1 MVPAWNIR
9 TYRGRR
15 RGVARARSRRRR
27 GGSGRCCSTWTAP
40 PRCRTPPW
48 RTSPSPRSSTRAG
61 SARPAAPTW
70 ASTSGSAARSA
81 RRMTP
86 RPTPPRPTTSAAG
99 PPRRHPAA
107 PSSRL
112 PRRLHQLASS
122 RVSSCIWS
130 SVSAWGI
137 RRRRERER
145 ARTLKREAARGAP
158 PPPSPPL
165 RLAVQLVVEQ
175 MGEGGR
181 GSGWWNRRW
190 ARVPV
195 AIYTRIK
202 RLRMAASEE
211 LDTWQSSSRG
221 KLDGIIHLAGPN
233 VLAIYNDYECKKIMK

>member
-1 MVPAWNIR
+1 MLLNVDGTTSLSNTSMENVAIAALLDPRRFSPACCPDMSIDV
-9 TYRGRR
+9 
-15 RGVARARSRRRR
+15 GVSGSFGTPDDAEADAAAPDDVR
-27 GGSGRCCSTWTAP
+27 GGSS
-40 PRCRTPPW
+40 
-48 RTSPSPRSSTRAG
+48 
-61 SARPAAPTW
+61 
-70 ASTSGSAARSA
+70 
-81 RRMTP
+81 
-86 RPTPPRPTTSAAG
+86 
-99 PPRRHPAA
+99 RRHPAA

-181 GSGWWNRRW
+181 GSGW
-190 ARVPV
+190 
-195 AIYTRIK
+195 
-202 RLRMAASEE
+202 
-211 LDTWQSSSRG
+211 
-221 KLDGIIHLAGPN
+221 
-233 VLAIYNDYECKKIMK
+233 